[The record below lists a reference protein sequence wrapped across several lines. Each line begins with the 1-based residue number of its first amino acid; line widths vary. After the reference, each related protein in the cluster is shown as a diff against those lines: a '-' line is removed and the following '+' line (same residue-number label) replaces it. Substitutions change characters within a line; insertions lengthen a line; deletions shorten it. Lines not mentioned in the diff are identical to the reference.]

1 MTLEQLNDLAFDIVH
16 QINLE
21 CYSTPIQHG
30 VLTAFLPNNELLK
43 VPLNLDQL
51 QTANQPE
58 SIIKDQLAA
67 KLSKYDYTESA
78 INLIQDWRN
87 HGNQI
92 INDAE
97 SANSPDDD
105 TILILLEQMFE
116 FKKEIPNIVRQLK
129 QN

>member
-16 QINLE
+16 KINLE
-21 CYSTPIQHG
+21 CYSTPIRNG
-30 VLTAFLPNNELLK
+30 VLTAFLPNNELLE

-51 QTANQPE
+51 QATNQPE
-58 SIIKDQLAA
+58 NIIKAQLAV
-67 KLSKYDYTESA
+67 KLNKYDYTESA

-97 SANSPDDD
+97 SANSPDDY
-105 TILILLEQMFE
+105 TVLILLEQMFE
-116 FKKEIPNIVRQLK
+116 FKKELPTIIRQLK